1 MRPHL
6 HPHCQAWCRWSA
18 SLAQVRAGGTLIMR
32 QGLRKRT
39 GGQQVGQ
46 AEVPSVCEAEGSG
59 HRPGGGRGLTIS
71 SCPWFLLISTR

>member
-6 HPHCQAWCRWSA
+6 HPHCQAQCQRSA

-32 QGLRKRT
+32 RGLRKRT

-46 AEVPSVCEAEGSG
+46 AEVPSVCKAEGSG

-71 SCPWFLLISTR
+71 SRPRFLLFSTR